1 MKDWLYTAAAVFT
14 ILTVSSCLD
23 GHAIQPNHAYVGSNP
38 TKSEAYQMCR
48 EIGGPNAWFV
58 TADSG
63 KIICVNKRGNK
74 LSEQPK

>member
-1 MKDWLYTAAAVFT
+1 MKDWLYAAAAVFA
-14 ILTVSSCLD
+14 ILFSMAMLD
-23 GHAIQPNHAYVGSNP
+23 DYGFEPNAKYIGSNP
-38 TKSEAYQMCR
+38 TKSEAYQMCQ

-58 TADSG
+58 TTDSG

>member
-1 MKDWLYTAAAVFT
+1 MKDWLYATAAVFT

-23 GHAIQPNHAYVGSNP
+23 GHGFTSNTAYTGSNP
-38 TKSEAYQMCR
+38 TKSEAYHMCR

-58 TADSG
+58 TSDSG

>member
-1 MKDWLYTAAAVFT
+1 MKDWLYAAAAVFA

-23 GHAIQPNHAYVGSNP
+23 GHAFVRNTAYIGSNP
-38 TKSEAYQMCR
+38 TKSEAYQICQ

-58 TADSG
+58 ISDSG

>member
-1 MKDWLYTAAAVFT
+1 MKDWLYAAAAVFT

-23 GHAIQPNHAYVGSNP
+23 GHGFTSNTAYIGGNP

-58 TADSG
+58 TTDSG